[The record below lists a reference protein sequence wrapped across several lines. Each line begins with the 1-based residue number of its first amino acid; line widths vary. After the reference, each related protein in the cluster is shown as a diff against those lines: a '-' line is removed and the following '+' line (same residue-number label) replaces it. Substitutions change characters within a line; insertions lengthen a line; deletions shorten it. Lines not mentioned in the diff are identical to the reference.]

1 MPRKSKQINPFDG
14 GLNNYSDARDIEE
27 NELAEAVNVDTSNPG
42 RVSIGSSFKQNTPSE
57 SLNIFHVNS
66 FEINYWPTIRTC
78 PIWEGIWR
86 ALESVSLHP

>member
-42 RVSIGSSFKQNTPSE
+42 RVSIGSSFRQNTPSE
-57 SLNIFHVNS
+57 SLTDPPAGKGLFRYSSDWDNQTPQV
-66 FEINYWPTIRTC
+66 
-78 PIWEGIWR
+78 EGDTEYELM
-86 ALESVSLHP
+86 LEG

>member
-42 RVSIGSSFKQNTPSE
+42 RVSIGQ
-57 SLNIFHVNS
+57 
-66 FEINYWPTIRTC
+66 
-78 PIWEGIWR
+78 
-86 ALESVSLHP
+86 